1 MALPA
6 YASERDDLFDGGYS
20 PRRIRFYLSHWSALL
35 GIAEHPGAGRGELD
49 ALRREWE
56 LVNSDAT
63 VMGVCA
69 CERRG
74 FYRSTPAE
82 YARGGG
88 YRSEGADNVAVL
100 LADLEYAADALPIHW
115 RATATIFHAQQRAD
129 VWAAR
134 LATHRMLGMPRP
146 QDRGI
151 EPSDGEHRAL
161 GMMARTLG
169 WETPRLR
176 EVS

>member
-1 MALPA
+1 M
-6 YASERDDLFDGGYS
+6 SERDDLFDGGYS
-20 PRRIRFYLSHWSALL
+20 PRRLRFYLGHWPALAS
-35 GIAEHPGAGRGELD
+35 IALDPAAGRGELD

-56 LVNSDAT
+56 LVNNDAT
-63 VMGVCA
+63 VMGICA
-69 CERRG
+69 CERRQ

-88 YRSEGADNVAVL
+88 YRSEGADNITVL
-100 LADLEYAADALPIHW
+100 LADLEHAADALPIHW
-115 RATATIFHAQQRAD
+115 EATRRIFEQQQRRD

-146 QDRGI
+146 QDHGI
-151 EPSDGEHRAL
+151 EPSDSEHRAL

-169 WETPRLR
+169 WRADDEQRG
-176 EVS
+176 VA

>member
-6 YASERDDLFDGGYS
+6 YVSDRDDLFDGGYS
-20 PRRIRFYLSHWSALL
+20 PRRIRFYLGHWAALAS
-35 GIAEHPGAGRGELD
+35 IAIDPAAGRGELD

-56 LVNSDAT
+56 LVNTDAT

-100 LADLEYAADALPIHW
+100 LADLEHAADALPIHW

-134 LATHRMLGMPRP
+134 LATHRMLGFQRP
-146 QDRGI
+146 QDHGI
-151 EPSDGEHRAL
+151 EPSDSGHRAL

-169 WETPRLR
+169 WRSERD
-176 EVS
+176 EVA

>member
-1 MALPA
+1 MVKRGETDA
-6 YASERDDLFDGGYS
+6 FDGSYS
-20 PRRIRFYLSHWSALL
+20 PRHIRFLLVHWQALAS
-35 GIAEHPGAGRGELD
+35 IAIDPAAGRGELD

-56 LVNSDAT
+56 LVNTDAT

-88 YRSEGADNVAVL
+88 YRSEGAANVAVL
-100 LADLEYAADALPIHW
+100 LADLEHAADALPIHW
-115 RATATIFHAQQRAD
+115 RATAAIFHAQQRPA

-151 EPSDGEHRAL
+151 EPSDSGHRAL

-169 WETPRLR
+169 WRSDDEQRG
-176 EVS
+176 VA